1 MKRMIYL
8 TGIWLLAG
16 VAAAAGSKVAD
27 KEQPYLPKE
36 QLRVMIKG
44 FQSQCVEPLWSAV
57 HQALSSV
64 DWKED
69 SPAAIVGGQ
78 AIFADKDVLHAVW
91 KGEVA
96 PDSAEVELRFA
107 YLGKKKDVARNPLLR
122 FYSLV
127 PGGYEV
133 VLRYEAAVEEEE
145 SVVPYLHFGTLHV
158 PYGVY
163 KRVIEEPFAKGNSRV
178 CVSVDGGPG
187 AVLCVMALPFL
198 AGVHHWVHMNTFT
211 EYEVAD
217 RQDHLIEAEPAKKP

>member
-1 MKRMIYL
+1 MKRMIYF

-16 VAAAAGSKVAD
+16 VAVAAGSKAAD
-27 KEQPYLPKE
+27 EEQPYLPKE

-44 FQSQCVEPLWSAV
+44 FQNQCVEPLWSAV

-64 DWKED
+64 DWRED
-69 SPAAIVGGQ
+69 SPAAIVGAQ
-78 AIFADKDVLHAVW
+78 AIFTDKAVLRAVW

-96 PDSAEVELRFA
+96 PDSAQVELRFA
-107 YLGKKKDVARNPLLR
+107 YLGKKKDVARKPVIR

-145 SVVPYLHFGTLHV
+145 AVVSYLHFGTLHV
-158 PYGVY
+158 SYGVY
-163 KRVIEEPFAKGNSRV
+163 KRVIEEHFAKGHSRV

-187 AVLCVMALPFL
+187 AVLCVMALPSL

-217 RQDHLIEAEPAKKP
+217 RQDHMTEAEPAKKP